1 MKEETETYRE
11 TNDRIHTDPDAEDDG
26 ESMESETESEPTPT
40 SQPKASEGI
49 FDDSVVY
56 VTTQGSVVGATGG
69 RITVAIKGEGV
80 LTSFPM
86 GQLDT
91 INIFGNIQFTT
102 QFVARANEHGIVLN
116 YFTQFGKYRGSFI
129 PERNTIAEVRR
140 RQYALGGKQALRIA
154 QKIVQGKIRNSR
166 TFLGRKGVTGIGKLA
181 DLEART
187 TAAKTMDELRGIE
200 GEAASIYFS
209 LLDGCLIGDWTFEK
223 RTRRPPEDH
232 INALLSLT
240 YTMMKNEV
248 LSALRQYNLDP
259 FLGVMHADRHGRP
272 ALALDLQEEF
282 RPIFCDAFAIRLINQ
297 GVLTHDDF
305 AKNNHLKDYAFKKY
319 LGKYDDYMKE
329 EFKHPKFGYTVSR
342 RKAVRMQAILLRK
355 AIVGELDEYY
365 PLIFKR

>member
-1 MKEETETYRE
+1 MKEKTETE
-11 TNDRIHTDPDAEDDG
+11 I
-26 ESMESETESEPTPT
+26 ESKTTPLI
-40 SQPKASEGI
+40 KASEGI
-49 FDDSVVY
+49 FDDSIVY
-56 VTTQGSVVGATGG
+56 VTKQGSVVGVDGE
-69 RITVAIKGEGV
+69 RITVAIKDEGI
-80 LTSFPM
+80 LASFPM
-86 GQLDT
+86 GQVDT

-140 RQYALGGKQALRIA
+140 HQYALKEDQSLLIA
-154 QKIVQGKIRNSR
+154 QRIIHGKIRNSR
-166 TFLGRKGVTGIGKLA
+166 TFLSRKGVKTTGKLA
-181 DLEART
+181 NLEERT
-187 TAAKTMDELRGIE
+187 ITTQTMDELRGFE

-209 LLDGCLIGDWTFEK
+209 LLDGCLVGDWTFEK

-259 FLGVMHADRHGRP
+259 FIGVMHSDRHGRP

-282 RPIFCDAFAIRLINQ
+282 RSIFCDAFAIRLINRR
-297 GVLTHDDF
+297 VLTHEDF

-319 LGKYDDYMKE
+319 LEMYDDYMKE
-329 EFKHPKFGYTVSR
+329 EFKHPRFGYSVSK

>member
-1 MKEETETYRE
+1 MKEETETHRE
-11 TNDRIHTDPDAEDDG
+11 TNGRTPADPAAEDG
-26 ESMESETESEPTPT
+26 GAPIESGADPEPAPS

-49 FDDSVVY
+49 FDDSVIY
-56 VTTQGSVVGATGG
+56 VTTQGSVIGARGG
-69 RITVAIKGEGV
+69 RITVAIKDEGV
-80 LTSFPM
+80 LASFPM
-86 GQLDT
+86 GQVDT
-91 INIFGNIQFTT
+91 INIFGNVQFTT
-102 QFVARANEHGIVLN
+102 QFVSRANEHGIVLN
-116 YFTQFGKYRGSFI
+116 YFNQFGKYRGSFI
-129 PERNTIAEVRR
+129 PEKNTIAEVRR
-140 RQYALGGKQALRIA
+140 RQYALEGKPALRIA

-166 TFLGRKGVTGIGKLA
+166 TFLGRKGVTGAGKLA

-209 LLDGCLIGDWTFEK
+209 LLDGCLVGDWTFTK

>member
-1 MKEETETYRE
+1 MKEKTETE
-11 TNDRIHTDPDAEDDG
+11 I
-26 ESMESETESEPTPT
+26 ESKTTP
-40 SQPKASEGI
+40 QIKASEGI
-49 FDDSVVY
+49 FDDSIVY
-56 VTTQGSVVGATGG
+56 VTKQGSVVGVDGG
-69 RITVAIKGEGV
+69 RITVAIKDEGI
-80 LTSFPM
+80 LASFPM
-86 GQLDT
+86 GQVDT

-140 RQYALGGKQALRIA
+140 HQYALKEDQSLLIA
-154 QKIVQGKIRNSR
+154 QKIIHGKIRNSR
-166 TFLGRKGVTGIGKLA
+166 TFLSRKGVSSTVKLA
-181 DLEART
+181 DLEERT
-187 TAAKTMDELRGIE
+187 ITTQTMDELRGIE

-209 LLDGCLIGDWTFEK
+209 LLDGCLVGDWTFEK

-259 FLGVMHADRHGRP
+259 FIGVMHADRHGRP

-282 RPIFCDAFAIRLINQ
+282 RSIFCDAFAIRLINRR
-297 GVLTHDDF
+297 VLTHEDF
-305 AKNNHLKDYAFKKY
+305 AKNNHLKDHAFKKY
-319 LGKYDDYMKE
+319 LEMYDNYMKE
-329 EFKHPKFGYTVSR
+329 EFKHPRFGYSVSR

>member
-1 MKEETETYRE
+1 MKEKTETE
-11 TNDRIHTDPDAEDDG
+11 I
-26 ESMESETESEPTPT
+26 ESKTTLPI
-40 SQPKASEGI
+40 KASEGI
-49 FDDSVVY
+49 FDDSIVY
-56 VTTQGSVVGATGG
+56 VTKQGSVVGVDGG
-69 RITVAIKGEGV
+69 RITVAIKDEGI
-80 LTSFPM
+80 LASFPM
-86 GQLDT
+86 GQVDT

-140 RQYALGGKQALRIA
+140 HQYALKEDQSLLIA
-154 QKIVQGKIRNSR
+154 QRIIHGKIRNSR
-166 TFLGRKGVTGIGKLA
+166 TFLSRKGVKSTGKLA
-181 DLEART
+181 DLEERT
-187 TAAKTMDELRGIE
+187 ITAQTMDELRGIE

-209 LLDGCLIGDWTFEK
+209 LLDGCLVGDWTFEK

-259 FLGVMHADRHGRP
+259 FIGVMHADRHGRP

-282 RPIFCDAFAIRLINQ
+282 RSIFCDAFAIRLINRR
-297 GVLTHDDF
+297 VLTHEDF

-319 LGKYDDYMKE
+319 LEMYDNYMKE
-329 EFKHPKFGYTVSR
+329 AFKHPRFGYSVSR

>member
-1 MKEETETYRE
+1 MKSETET
-11 TNDRIHTDPDAEDDG
+11 
-26 ESMESETESEPTPT
+26 ESKPEPEEPTPAL
-40 SQPKASEGI
+40 QPKASEGI

-56 VTTQGSVVGATGG
+56 VTKQGSVVGATGG
-69 RITVAIKGEGV
+69 RITVAIKDEG
-80 LTSFPM
+80 LLASFPM

-140 RQYALGGKQALRIA
+140 RQYALGGKQALLIA

-166 TFLGRKGVTGIGKLA
+166 TFLGRKGVTGTGKLA

-187 TAAKTMDELRGIE
+187 TSAKTMDELRGIE

-209 LLDGCLIGDWTFEK
+209 LLDGCLVGDWTFKK